1 MLAQLNSTLEDESR
15 TLLKQLDVLI
25 TQNQGLL
32 TRALMD
38 KDQYH
43 AESKDF
49 Q

>member
-1 MLAQLNSTLEDESR
+1 MLTQLNSTLDEESR
-15 TLLKQLDVLI
+15 TLLRQMDVLI
-25 TQNQGLL
+25 AQNQGLL

-43 AESKDF
+43 AESKEF